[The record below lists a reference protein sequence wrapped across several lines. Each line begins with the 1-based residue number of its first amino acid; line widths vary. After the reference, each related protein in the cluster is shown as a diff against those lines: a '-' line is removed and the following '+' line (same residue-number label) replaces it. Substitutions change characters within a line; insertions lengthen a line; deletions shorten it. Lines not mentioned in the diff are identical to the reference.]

1 MEVMTDNIMFYPA
14 IILMVAEAGAL
25 IFLIW
30 AWIKAKR
37 MGEDDNQAKT

>member
-1 MEVMTDNIMFYPA
+1 MRDNIMFYPA
-14 IILMVAEAGAL
+14 IILMVVEAGAL

-37 MGEDDNQAKT
+37 RNDDV